1 MVIEARNI
9 RFAYGRKPVLQ
20 GVDFNLA
27 AGEVVS
33 LLGPNGS
40 GKSTLLK
47 ILLGLLRGQGEVRL
61 FGRPI
66 HDYRRQELARKIA
79 YVPQIHH
86 MPFSYTVLDVVLMG
100 RLAHGG
106 VFSNYSKR
114 DYQLAHEALE
124 QVGVEA
130 LAGQPFSR
138 ISGGQQ
144 QLALIARALCQ
155 QAEILFMDE
164 PVNGLDY
171 GNQIKLLRFLRDF
184 AKRGTTF
191 LKTTHYPDHAL
202 ACSDR
207 VAMLDHGKM
216 LAFDQVDRVLTPD
229 NVQRLYGVEVEIAES
244 RHGYRCCMPQI

>member
-1 MVIEARNI
+1 MVIEARNL
-9 RFAYGRKPVLQ
+9 RFSYGRKPVLQ

-47 ILLGLLRGQGEVRL
+47 ILLGLLRGQGEVTL
-61 FGRPI
+61 FGKPI
-66 HDYRRQELARKIA
+66 GDYRRQDLARKIA

-100 RLAHGG
+100 RLAHGSL
-106 VFSNYSKR
+106 FSNYCKR
-114 DYQLAHEALE
+114 DYRLAHEALE
-124 QVGVEA
+124 QVGAEA
-130 LAGQPFSR
+130 LAAMPFSR

-155 QAEILFMDE
+155 QAEILFLDE

-207 VAMLDHGKM
+207 VAMLDHGEIF
-216 LAFDQVDRVLTPD
+216 AFDQVDRVLTPD
-229 NVQRLYGVEVEIAES
+229 NVQRLYGVAVEIAES
-244 RHGYRCCMPQI
+244 RYGYRCCMPQI

>member
-9 RFAYGRKPVLQ
+9 RFSYGRKPVLQ
-20 GVDFNLA
+20 GVDFNLE
-27 AGEVVS
+27 AGEVIS

-47 ILLGLLRGQGEVRL
+47 ILLGLLHGQGEVKV

-66 HDYRRQELARKIA
+66 GDYRRQELAKKIA

-106 VFSNYSKR
+106 VFSNYSTR
-114 DYQLAHEALE
+114 DVHLAHQALE
-124 QVGVEA
+124 QVGLEA

-184 AKRGTTF
+184 AKCGTTF

-207 VAMLDHGKM
+207 VAMLDHGKI

-244 RHGYRCCMPQI
+244 RHGYRCCMPHI